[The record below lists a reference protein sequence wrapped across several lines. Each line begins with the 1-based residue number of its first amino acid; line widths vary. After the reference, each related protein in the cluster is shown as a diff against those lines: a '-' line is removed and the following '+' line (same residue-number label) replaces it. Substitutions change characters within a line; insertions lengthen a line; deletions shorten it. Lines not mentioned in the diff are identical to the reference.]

1 MAYKKVIIAV
11 DCENEQE
18 QLVVQSIAKELSET
32 FRIKASDLIQFFPIV
47 QKNKALLYTAI
58 KTVAQ
63 EGKKGVLKLVP
74 LLMKQL

>member
-18 QLVVQSIAKELSET
+18 QQMVQAMAKELSET
-32 FRIKASDLIQFFPIV
+32 LQLKAKDLINFYPV
-47 QKNKALLYTAI
+47 LQKNKGLIYTAMQI
-58 KTVAQ
+58 ISK
-63 EGKKGVLKLVP
+63 EGKKGLFKLIP